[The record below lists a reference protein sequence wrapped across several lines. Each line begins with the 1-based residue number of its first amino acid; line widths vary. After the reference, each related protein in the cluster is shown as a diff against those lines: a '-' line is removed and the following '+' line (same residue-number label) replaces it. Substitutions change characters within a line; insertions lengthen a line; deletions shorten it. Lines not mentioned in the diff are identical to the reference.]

1 MTKHLT
7 LLMLLLT
14 PLLAHAGESAWFL
27 LSREDGCVDLRLLVK
42 REKLPRMPA
51 SPEEYAQMLRDRGE
65 SVTLGLPEGFPPELA
80 SRVVQVKAGESK
92 APVFVTGDI
101 CRSLDK

>member
-7 LLMLLLT
+7 LLMF
-14 PLLAHAGESAWFL
+14 LLAPFPVHAGESGWFL
-27 LSREDGCVDLRLLVK
+27 LSRDDGCVDLRLLVK
-42 REKLPRMPA
+42 REKLPRTPA

-65 SVTLGLPEGFPPELA
+65 SVTLGLPDGVPPELA
-80 SRVVQVKAGESK
+80 PKVVQVKTGESK